1 MLAEATETQRFCV
14 VSYVV
19 HFTTYG
25 PFQSQKVNFDNEE
38 IELELEY
45 FLCIYKV
52 IFGWI

>member
-25 PFQSQKVNFDNEE
+25 HFQTQKVDFEHEE

-45 FLCIYKV
+45 FLCIY
-52 IFGWI
+52 